1 MDKFFYYFYLISL
14 LLLFYLIGFLTFK
27 YDFFPKSWLNG
38 SINLFL
44 KDLNR
49 ESRKSILNF
58 FKLFSENEN
67 NEEFNYTIER
77 NKLNTKVDLDGYL
90 FVNLALDKFEKKNIS
105 LFSKNR
111 KKFFLGTLLILLSQ
125 K

>member
-58 FKLFSENEN
+58 S
-67 NEEFNYTIER
+67 NYLVKTRITR
-77 NKLNTKVDLDGYL
+77 N
-90 FVNLALDKFEKKNIS
+90 
-105 LFSKNR
+105 
-111 KKFFLGTLLILLSQ
+111 LITP
-125 K
+125 